1 MYLEMLCNLQRAA
14 SNHVLGL
21 KYIKNCHDSD
31 VLNICSVTSHLEK
44 GFISLKML
52 LFGFFLV
59 FLEQQYEM

>member
-1 MYLEMLCNLQRAA
+1 MKQKYALEEYPYV
-14 SNHVLGL
+14 VLGL

-52 LFGFFLV
+52 LFFFFWF